1 VDLTPFARKEAPRSS
16 LTLAR
21 RASRTPIDDQP
32 TVCQTGLFLRA
43 AITLQNEL
51 IKLFCLLRDTV
62 RNPLF
67 VLAAGCRR
75 RLLDKLPKVVSQDR
89 DAIVELRKG

>member
-1 VDLTPFARKEAPRSS
+1 
-16 LTLAR
+16 
-21 RASRTPIDDQP
+21 
-32 TVCQTGLFLRA
+32 
-43 AITLQNEL
+43 
-51 IKLFCLLRDTV
+51 LRDAV
-62 RNPLF
+62 RDSLF